1 MAVSGVSQTRS
12 HLNAYEHLTLIGKS
26 NALCP
31 PLPLLPYYHP
41 HRRCPVLFLLHPFVG
56 VKYSSKSPVMPA
68 AVSNFFRFL
77 SRARA
82 GSRARARAR
91 EDELVLLSRHPLPK
105 TTAIPS
111 FLLSD
116 NSSTQ
121 RFLSLL
127 ASANR
132 YLAHPAENKE

>member
-41 HRRCPVLFLLHPFVG
+41 HRRSPVLFLLHPFVG

-91 EDELVLLSRHPLPK
+91 ARTSSYYFRDTHFQRRPLSRVFYCRIIRVHRDFYRSSLPPID
-105 TTAIPS
+105 T
-111 FLLSD
+111 
-116 NSSTQ
+116 
-121 RFLSLL
+121 
-127 ASANR
+127 
-132 YLAHPAENKE
+132 